1 MTPGGHTKR
10 LGAGRADPVHGGGGG
25 GGEEDAAGRQER
37 GAVRH
42 KDGRLQH
49 PVRLLHLV
57 CVCVC
62 VRARARVFKGI

>member
-1 MTPGGHTKR
+1 M
-10 LGAGRADPVHGGGGG
+10 HGGGGG
-25 GGEEDAAGRQER
+25 GDEEDAAGRQER